1 MNKTEL
7 ITKLLKN
14 QITVQQLA
22 NELQLSPTQLPV
34 IRELAKNY
42 MFGSSTLNQT
52 VRSIEEYIK

>member
-14 QITVQQLA
+14 QITLEQLA
-22 NELQLSPTQLPV
+22 NELQLSKTQLPV
-34 IRELAKNY
+34 IQELAKNY
-42 MFGSSTLNQT
+42 MFGSSTLEQT